1 MLRVPF
7 GFGKGQITV
16 EISADGDREEED
28 NSLNIWQL
36 RRLYLSLHRA
46 LTTDNTIHHAAHAS

>member
-36 RRLYLSLHRA
+36 RIIFVPLPLISV
-46 LTTDNTIHHAAHAS
+46 TDNF